1 MDSGGVLIIIIIIA
15 LVTIPVSLMILYA
28 IIRSA
33 VFHGLLRFTK
43 AIAHE
48 AEIVDQA
55 SFHNR
60 EAYRAY
66 DRIIRATAARARGQ
80 V

>member
-1 MDSGGVLIIIIIIA
+1 MDSGGLLIIIVVV
-15 LVTIPVSLMILYA
+15 LVTIPVSLIILYA

-48 AEIVDQA
+48 AEIVDHA
-55 SFHNR
+55 TFHNR

-66 DRIIRATAARARGQ
+66 DRLIRATAARIRSQA
-80 V
+80 